1 MSNTTG
7 LAPTKN
13 PMDMSEEDTGANEPA
28 LEKASMS
35 TGEEVVNV
43 RCQEKVLNSD
53 LELMENKIT

>member
-1 MSNTTG
+1 MFNTMG

-13 PMDMSEEDTGANEPA
+13 PMDMSKEDTGANEPA

-35 TGEEVVNV
+35 TGEEGVNV
-43 RCQEKVLNSD
+43 KCQEKVLNSD